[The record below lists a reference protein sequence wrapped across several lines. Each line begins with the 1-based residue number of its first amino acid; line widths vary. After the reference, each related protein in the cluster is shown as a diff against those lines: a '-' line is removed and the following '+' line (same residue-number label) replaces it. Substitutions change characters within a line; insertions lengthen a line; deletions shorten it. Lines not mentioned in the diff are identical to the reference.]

1 MKVEHYLAL
10 AFVRTLLTTKMPRR
24 RRSTGGRLP
33 PHSRVLKLFK
43 PHNFPKSENIYVS
56 YTLKHRAQLY
66 MMEINI
72 AKDKSFDLK
81 KRSLYTANLDHFEH
95 FQGSNAL
102 NQPNKGASTTQDCN
116 AWKPMGCEE
125 KQAVV
130 HEEMR
135 RMNNLP
141 ANSTYATHRLRVL
154 NKILQLL
161 AIQMRRCM
169 DTSLHSDSLPPSPG
183 EHK

>member
-1 MKVEHYLAL
+1 MIAPSSGML
-10 AFVRTLLTTKMPRR
+10 RPWSLT
-24 RRSTGGRLP
+24 G
-33 PHSRVLKLFK
+33 
-43 PHNFPKSENIYVS
+43 
-56 YTLKHRAQLY
+56 
-66 MMEINI
+66 
-72 AKDKSFDLK
+72 SF
-81 KRSLYTANLDHFEH
+81 YTANLDHFEY

-102 NQPNKGASTTQDCN
+102 NQPNKSASTTQDGN
-116 AWKPMGCEE
+116 AWKPKGCEE

-161 AIQMRRCM
+161 AIQ
-169 DTSLHSDSLPPSPG
+169 
-183 EHK
+183 